1 MEKNEAQKLILDA
14 INEVVNYKV
23 AGIQATSSTFGLVVD
38 MPVGYEANVQIMGQ
52 NYECQ
57 LPEHLH
63 SWIQK
68 GDIVIVQDMLNDGQ
82 KRIITGKVGSKQES
96 PSLVFEDTK
105 SGRLVSG
112 VEGIFDEGERM
123 DVHLT
128 VEGDNHR

>member
-23 AGIQATSSTFGLVVD
+23 AGIQTTSSTFGLVVD
-38 MPVGYEANVQIMGQ
+38 MPVGYEATVQIMGQ